1 MHMLANSDDTIDLA
15 LMEPILNKYS
25 GQKGSLIPILQQV
38 QGLYGYLPRPALDV
52 ISRRLRMPTS
62 QIFGVATFYSQFYL
76 ERRGKHVLKVCD
88 GTACHVKGTPALL
101 SAVKSDYGL
110 EPGQTTPDYSLS
122 LEVVY
127 CIGSCAL
134 APVGVLDEEVV
145 GNLKQDTLRQV
156 VREKLTAA
164 DIPSEQ

>member
-1 MHMLANSDDTIDLA
+1 MNGQETLDLEPLDKVID
-15 LMEPILNKYS
+15 EFGGKP
-25 GQKGSLIPILQQV
+25 GTLIPMLQRAQEIF
-38 QGLYGYLPRPALDV
+38 GYLPPEVLK
-52 ISRRLRMPTS
+52 RLSEKAGIPLS
-62 QIFGVATFYSQFYL
+62 QIYGVVTFYSQFYL

-110 EPGQTTPDYSLS
+110 DPGETTADYSLS